1 MGKQRI
7 AWIDGV
13 KGLACMI
20 VFWNHFYLVFL
31 QNSQVITG
39 LIYEGVADFFRAAN
53 ILVNGNFG
61 VCIFVMLSGYLS
73 SCKKID
79 TPVLLC
85 KAVLFRYLKFVLA
98 FFAVFLLY
106 ILLELIVGYETVPWG
121 QKYLNDW
128 VALFYTEKLTIIDCF
143 IEVFCLKQNM
153 SMPLWTIMPLFL
165 GNALVFLVNYL
176 TRNRLQNLRVVIA
189 VVFVVAGFV
198 LGYPGYGVWPQ
209 IALYT
214 GYSFVGVLLPYLWKF
229 FSKWKEWL
237 LGMLLICAII
247 GVDGGYRYVVSYA
260 SMVMR
265 VPEVFYSQIYW
276 NAILAIAIVAFI
288 GGMPKLCNVL
298 SKPFFRTINHY
309 SFPVYLFH
317 FPIFCSVGLW
327 LHDMLS
333 SVLNQTITFLLMAV
347 VMHLLVFGIA
357 WVYNA
362 TWDKW
367 SNRLL
372 KKI

>member
-1 MGKQRI
+1 MSKQRI

-31 QNSQVITG
+31 GNSQVITEQ
-39 LIYEGVADFFRAAN
+39 IYSGIATFFKTVN

-61 VCIFVMLSGYLS
+61 VCIFVMVSGYLAS
-73 SCKKID
+73 LKKID
-79 TPVLLC
+79 TISGLGKNILL
-85 KAVLFRYLKFVLA
+85 RYLKFALSFLAVMVLY
-98 FFAVFLLY
+98 LMLGG
-106 ILLELIVGYETVPWG
+106 LVGFDTVAWG
-121 QKYLNDW
+121 EKFQNDW
-128 VALFYTEKLTIIDCF
+128 VAMLYVEPLMLVDYMKEIFLFRYQMSGPMWTLT
-143 IEVFCLKQNM
+143 
-153 SMPLWTIMPLFL
+153 PLFL
-165 GNALVFLVNYL
+165 GNAFVFLVNYL
-176 TRNRLQNLRVVIA
+176 TRNKLQGMRVVIA
-189 VVFVVAGFV
+189 TAFVVAGFV
-198 LGYPGYGVWPQ
+198 FGYPGYGVWPQ
-209 IALYT
+209 IILYT
-214 GYSFVGVLLPYLWKF
+214 GYSFVGMLLPYLWKF
-229 FSKWKEWL
+229 FSKWKEWIL
-237 LGMLLICAII
+237 WILLICAVI
-247 GVDGGYRYVVSYA
+247 GVNGGYRYVVSYA
-260 SMVMR
+260 SMVVH

-288 GGMPKLCNVL
+288 GGMAGLCKGL
-298 SKPFFRTINHY
+298 SKPFFQIINQY

-367 SNRLL
+367 SNKLL